1 MITPLLEA
9 TRPRVTAADAVV
21 KTDETLSGVVT
32 AQGGERMGR
41 LTSIQQHL
49 RVAVHGRVG
58 MAGRA
63 DQNGDALLAAALASA
78 AMGEVATL
86 HFPAPAPTVDVPTS
100 HPVAQAAGPTQVL
113 DLARSL
119 SARLDGKG
127 RMVEAWAERSV
138 GRVEAGNTRGALVSY
153 DASLVGMGATLA
165 VGDSSS
171 PLTLSLHH
179 SGVAWPSGR
188 EVEALVTEFERRLA
202 PPYAEPPG
210 GPATPVRL
218 CLTPRA
224 VRAFLRPLELALIG
238 AEVFEGRSPYAGRQG
253 ELVLPEAITLVDDPL
268 LPGRP
273 GSRPADD
280 DGVASRRLPL
290 IERGRFVGWIT
301 DLATGSRLN
310 LPSTGHARRLAF
322 APPRVGYTNLVL
334 APGDT
339 PASDLLGGDE
349 VVLVEDLPA
358 APGNVM
364 DGRVA
369 FTTPWAY
376 RVVRGELVGRFPRIT
391 LRGNAYQ
398 MLDRL
403 AAVGREAVWLGAWCG
418 PALLLDG
425 ISIVHH

>member
-9 TRPRVTAADAVV
+9 ARPRATAADAVI
-21 KTDETLSGVVT
+21 KTDETISGVVT
-32 AQGGERMGR
+32 AQGGERMGH
-41 LTSIQQHL
+41 LSSIQQHL
-49 RVAVHGRVG
+49 RLAADGRIG

-63 DQNGDALLAAALASA
+63 DLNTDALLAAALASA
-78 AMGEVATL
+78 KAGPEGAL
-86 HFPAPAPTVDVPTS
+86 LLPAPAPTIDVTTA

-113 DLARSL
+113 ELARLL

-127 RMVEAWAERSV
+127 RMVQAWAERSV

-165 VGDSSS
+165 VGDPSS
-171 PLTLSLHH
+171 PLSLSLHH
-179 SGVAWPSGR
+179 AGVAWPSGR
-188 EVEALVTEFERRLA
+188 DVEALVVEFERRLTPA
-202 PPYAEPPG
+202 YAEPPT

-218 CLTPRA
+218 CLAPRA

-238 AEVFEGRSPYAGRQG
+238 AEVFEGRSPFAGRQG
-253 ELVLPEAITLVDDPL
+253 ESVLPAGISLVDDPL

-280 DGVASRRLPL
+280 DGVVSRRLTL
-290 IERGRFVGWIT
+290 IDEGRFVGWVT
-301 DLATGSRLN
+301 DLATGSRLE

-322 APPRVGYTNLVL
+322 APPRVGYTNLLVS
-334 APGDT
+334 PGD
-339 PASDLLGGDE
+339 ASDRDLLSGDD
-349 VVLVEDLPA
+349 VVLIEDMPP

-364 DGRVA
+364 DGRIA

-376 RVVRGELVGRFPRIT
+376 RVVRGEVVGRYPRIT
-391 LRGNAYQ
+391 LRGNLYQ

-418 PALLLDG
+418 PSLLLDG
-425 ISIVHH
+425 VSVIHH